1 MPAPVIRACMA
12 ALVALLA
19 LTLVPASAGAQ
30 SFSKEDA
37 IKELNKSRD
46 EIERSVELYHDG
58 KQDEAYTAARNAYL
72 DHFEFVEIPLR
83 VQDEAMTLRLEEDYA
98 NLRNE
103 MEAGAPAHEIDE
115 IAGELRGGLD
125 EVERE
130 LATLGIG
137 APLLAALLSFVLLF
151 REGLE
156 AVLVV
161 AAILGYLEASRNS
174 QYRGSVLKGVG
185 AAVIASALTF
195 ALMTVLLDVA
205 PVQREIL
212 EAGTTLLAAAVLF
225 YVSFWLISRLDHRR
239 WMEFVNAKVFAAAT
253 TGATLALA
261 GVGFTAVYRE
271 GFETALMYQALFNM
285 TEGLTGWVVIGAAAA
300 AGALTAV
307 GFAIFRLGR
316 KLPVR
321 KFLTIAVVLVMALSV
336 AFVGNAVRELQQAAI
351 LDVTF
356 LEGFPRLPIFLADLT
371 GIHPTLQSLLAQAAL
386 AAVYVAGAVWMFAIM
401 PARERRAARSAPAP
415 SEEPAPQPQ
424 PQSSAPLQAAEEH
437 VGSR

>member
-1 MPAPVIRACMA
+1 M
-12 ALVALLA
+12 
-19 LTLVPASAGAQ
+19 
-30 SFSKEDA
+30 ED
-37 IKELNKSRD
+37 
-46 EIERSVELYHDG
+46 
-58 KQDEAYTAARNAYL
+58 
-72 DHFEFVEIPLR
+72 
-83 VQDEAMTLRLEEDYA
+83 
-98 NLRNE
+98 
-103 MEAGAPAHEIDE
+103 GAPKAEVQE

-125 EVERE
+125 DVERE

-137 APLLAALLSFVLLF
+137 APLLAAMLSFVLLF

-161 AAILGYLEASRNS
+161 AAILGYLEASRNR

-185 AAVIASALTF
+185 AAVVASIATF
-195 ALMTVLLDVA
+195 ALMTVVLDVA

-225 YVSFWLISRLDHRR
+225 YVSFWLVSRLDHRR

-285 TEGLTGWVVIGAAAA
+285 TEGLTSWVVLGAVL
-300 AGALTAV
+300 GALALAAV
-307 GFAIFRLGR
+307 AYAIFKLGR

-321 KFLTIAVVLVMALSV
+321 TFLTVAVVLVMALSV

-351 LDVTF
+351 LHVTF
-356 LEGFPRLPIFLADLT
+356 LENFPRLPIFLADLT
-371 GIHPTLQSLLAQAAL
+371 GIHPTLQSLLAQL
-386 AAVYVAGAVWMFAIM
+386 FLVVIYLAGAMWMFVIT
-401 PARERRAARSAPAP
+401 PVRERRAARAVEPPA
-415 SEEPAPQPQ
+415 EGAPQPHG
-424 PQSSAPLQAAEEH
+424 SKPLQPAEDR